1 MRTGHLLFLMTA
13 FLQSYHLTQTVLFE
27 TVRTTMTDF
36 FSPELGYTALFF
48 LSFLAA
54 TILPLGSEWL
64 LIAMVAGSY
73 EPASSV
79 LVATAGNT
87 LGACTTYAI
96 GIWGGAY
103 IIHHILRMDEAAQ
116 AKAQRFYSRWGS
128 WSLLLSW
135 VPVIGDPLCLVGGIA
150 RVRFPLFLLLV
161 LIGKF
166 ARYALLAW
174 LTLQAT

>member
-1 MRTGHLLFLMTA
+1 MSAL
-13 FLQSYHLTQTVLFE
+13 
-27 TVRTTMTDF
+27 
-36 FSPELGYTALFF
+36 FSPELGYPALFF

-54 TILPLGSEWL
+54 TVLPLGSEWL
-64 LIAMVAGSY
+64 LIAMVAGAFS
-73 EPASSV
+73 PSTSV

-103 IIHHILRMDEAAQ
+103 LIERVLRMDASAQ
-116 AKAQRFYSRWGS
+116 DKAHQFYAKWGK

-150 RVRFPLFLLLV
+150 RVRFQSFLILV

-166 ARYALLAW
+166 SRYAVLAW
-174 LTLQAT
+174 LTLQAV

>member
-1 MRTGHLLFLMTA
+1 M
-13 FLQSYHLTQTVLFE
+13 V
-27 TVRTTMTDF
+27 DF
-36 FSPELGYTALFF
+36 FTPELGYPALFL

-54 TILPLGSEWL
+54 TVLPLGSEWL
-64 LIAMVAGSY
+64 LVAMIAGAFN
-73 EPASSV
+73 PTSSV

-103 IIHHILRMDEAAQ
+103 LIHRILRMDEASQ
-116 AKAQRFYSRWGS
+116 TKAHHYYTKWGQ

-135 VPVIGDPLCLVGGIA
+135 LPVIGDPLCLVGGIA
-150 RVRFPLFLLLV
+150 RVRFSFFLLLV

-166 ARYALLAW
+166 FRYAVLAW
-174 LTLQAT
+174 LTLQAV

>member
-1 MRTGHLLFLMTA
+1 
-13 FLQSYHLTQTVLFE
+13 
-27 TVRTTMTDF
+27 MTDF
-36 FSPELGYTALFF
+36 FTPELGYPALFL

-54 TILPLGSEWL
+54 TVLPLGSEWL
-64 LIAMVAGSY
+64 LIAMIAGAFD
-73 EPASSV
+73 PTSSV

-103 IIHHILRMDEAAQ
+103 LIHRILRMDEVAQ
-116 AKAQRFYSRWGS
+116 AKAHHHYSKWGQ

-135 VPVIGDPLCLVGGIA
+135 LPVIGDPLCLVGGIA
-150 RVRFPLFLLLV
+150 RVRFSFFLLLV

-166 ARYALLAW
+166 ARYAVLAW
-174 LTLQAT
+174 LTLQAI

>member
-1 MRTGHLLFLMTA
+1 
-13 FLQSYHLTQTVLFE
+13 
-27 TVRTTMTDF
+27 MTDF
-36 FSPELGYTALFF
+36 FTPELGYPALFL

-54 TILPLGSEWL
+54 TVLPLGSEWL
-64 LIAMVAGSY
+64 LIAMIAS
-73 EPASSV
+73 AFDQTSSV

-103 IIHHILRMDEAAQ
+103 LIHRILRMDEASQ
-116 AKAQRFYSRWGS
+116 TKAQHYYSKWGQ

-135 VPVIGDPLCLVGGIA
+135 LPIIGDPLCLVGGIA
-150 RVRFPLFLLLV
+150 RVRFSFFLLLV

-166 ARYALLAW
+166 SRYAVLAW
-174 LTLQAT
+174 LTLQAA